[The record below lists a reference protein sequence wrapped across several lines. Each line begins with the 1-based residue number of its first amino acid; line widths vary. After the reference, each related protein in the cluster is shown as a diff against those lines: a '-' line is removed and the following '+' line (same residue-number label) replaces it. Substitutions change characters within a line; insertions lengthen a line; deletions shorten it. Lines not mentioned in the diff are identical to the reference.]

1 MNLDEELDKE
11 LDKELGSDFDDEI
24 WFNKFECQ
32 FALDEGESNVV
43 DSNTLDD
50 FPSDIDVDVSNMV
63 SKDLEDLPST
73 SHACV
78 EAKAVRSVLQKVVLT
93 SPKFR
98 DGGIMGCKLRRIMD
112 HKDNIRN
119 ILIVITENHL

>member
-1 MNLDEELDKE
+1 MNLDEE

-32 FALDEGESNVV
+32 FALDGGESNVV

-78 EAKAVRSVLQKVVLT
+78 EAEAEATKEEAELNASIIL
-93 SPKFR
+93 S
-98 DGGIMGCKLRRIMD
+98 RI
-112 HKDNIRN
+112 
-119 ILIVITENHL
+119 